1 MGLSTLSWL
10 AKSAGSS
17 TPRGSLTQCS
27 VNLARLLAIQD
38 MELLATGEGNVAGGH
53 HCPLHTEAV
62 LVAATPSRIFDAV
75 EAPGLSWPCSPQPA
89 EGDMPVTTLGIA
101 LPEPHLYF
109 CIRVAREMSL
119 VPLVSEAEL
128 SVWLHTAEKSC
139 AGVL

>member
-75 EAPGLSWPCSPQPA
+75 EAPGLSWPCSPQPE
-89 EGDMPVTTLGIA
+89 EGHMPVTSLGIA
-101 LPEPHLYF
+101 LPSLIGTF
-109 CIRVAREMSL
+109 VGVAREMSL
-119 VPLVSEAEL
+119 VPEL
-128 SVWLHTAEKSC
+128 PVWLHTAEKSC